1 MLKAGGSRRKVSPQK
16 QAAQIAN
23 AQKSHGATT
32 EAGRAR
38 SSQNSI
44 RHSLCSKKYYIVPED
59 RPEFDLYYNDLIAAL
74 APEGAL
80 ESAWPKR
87 SFSMSGG

>member
-1 MLKAGGSRRKVSPQK
+1 MSPQK

-23 AQKSHGATT
+23 AQKSRGATT

-44 RHSLCSKKYYIVPED
+44 RHSLCSKKYFIVPEE
-59 RPEFDLYYNDLIAAL
+59 RPSSIFITTT
-74 APEGAL
+74 
-80 ESAWPKR
+80 
-87 SFSMSGG
+87 

>member
-1 MLKAGGSRRKVSPQK
+1 MSRQK

-23 AQKSHGATT
+23 ARKSHGRAT

-44 RHSLCSKKYYIVPED
+44 RHSLCNKKYFIVPED
-59 RPEFDLYYNDLIAAL
+59 RPGFDLYYNDLIVAL

-80 ESAWPKR
+80 EARLAEPII
-87 SFSMSGG
+87 MDE